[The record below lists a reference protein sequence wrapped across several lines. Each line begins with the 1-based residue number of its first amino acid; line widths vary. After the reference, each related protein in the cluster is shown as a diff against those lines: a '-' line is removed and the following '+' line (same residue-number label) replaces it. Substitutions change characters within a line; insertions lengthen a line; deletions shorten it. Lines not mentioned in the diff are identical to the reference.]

1 MWSLRPCCT
10 HHSLRVLR
18 PAAPSRTADCCLLL
32 CSPLCTHA
40 PTATAAKVAAS
51 IRAGGG
57 KFVDGGIVGGP
68 AWAGNGKADDA
79 TRMYLSGEGAGDIA
93 ALFEGTHLGVP
104 LVEGAGETG
113 ASAMKIAYASWTK
126 GSSALLIN
134 VNAFAKAAGVHASL
148 ISEWTRSEPHKA
160 LARSNGSKGVGP
172 KAWRWIGEMQ
182 EIAAS

>member
-1 MWSLRPCCT
+1 MRAVHRSQASNC
-10 HHSLRVLR
+10 
-18 PAAPSRTADCCLLL
+18 ALLL
-32 CSPLCTHA
+32 CSPLRVCTHA

-68 AWAGNGKADDA
+68 AWAGNGNADDA
-79 TRMYLSGEGAGDIA
+79 TRMYLSGEGAADIA